1 MKLKKIRVEL
11 DTPEIQEI
19 LAIAL
24 DDDKEGALIFIKK
37 KLIKRVEKALQPH

>member
-24 DDDKEGALIFIKK
+24 DDDKEGALTFIKK